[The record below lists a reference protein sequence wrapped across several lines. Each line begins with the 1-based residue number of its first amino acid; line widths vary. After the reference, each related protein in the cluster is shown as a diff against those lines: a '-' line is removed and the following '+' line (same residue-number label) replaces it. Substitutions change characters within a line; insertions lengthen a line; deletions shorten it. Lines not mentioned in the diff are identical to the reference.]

1 MTKLQAIIERLFEF
15 EKELNLLLDEE
26 KYEQLQ
32 QQQALFGD
40 LLKDFLNKHSESEL
54 TSVIEQLKKLKSM
67 VKLLQERAETN
78 SKKLKEKSILLK
90 RNKNKIKAYK

>member
-15 EKELNLLLDEE
+15 TKELNILLDEE
-26 KYEQLQ
+26 KYEQFQ

-40 LLKDFLNKHSESEL
+40 LLKDFINKHSESEL
-54 TSVIEQLKKLKSM
+54 SSVVEQLKKLKSM
-67 VKLLQERAETN
+67 VKLIQDRADAN
-78 SKKLKEKSILLK
+78 SKELKKKSILLK